1 MAGTLNYK
9 EEIIPKFPLR
19 KSDDINNKPD
29 TKNAEIKEKL
39 NSFYKVT
46 EKLREDESH
55 QEYFLIYNSYVLDNA

>member
-1 MAGTLNYK
+1 MNYK
-9 EEIIPKFPLR
+9 EEIIPNFPLR

-29 TKNAEIKEKL
+29 RKNAEIKEKL

-46 EKLREDESH
+46 EKLREDEWH

>member
-1 MAGTLNYK
+1 MNYK
-9 EEIIPKFPLR
+9 EEIILNFPLR

-29 TKNAEIKEKL
+29 RKNAEIKEKL

-46 EKLREDESH
+46 EKLREDEWH